1 MRVPPRPVR
10 LVLGPIVVALS
21 WVLAVVAL
29 PLLALVA
36 AVASYWL
43 PGRLRGLRLL
53 AFALVGLSLELFA
66 IVAGLVLW
74 VGSGFG
80 ARLHTER
87 FQGMHYAVLR
97 WVLVGVVRT
106 ARRLFVLT
114 LETDG
119 VSWSPLDDGV
129 PGSTNAMIVLSRHA
143 GPGDSLLL
151 METLMNRDHLR
162 RPRTVLKDTMA
173 LDPVVDI
180 WFHRLPS
187 TFINPNPR
195 DGDTAANQGG
205 EATIAALARDIDTED
220 ALLIFPEGGNYT
232 PRRRRRAIDRL
243 RRRGHD
249 EYAERAEQMENVLP
263 PRPGGVLAAIE
274 AAPHADV
281 VLVAH
286 AGLEALSELAD
297 LWDGLPMDGAVR
309 LRWWFV
315 PADSVPRDPA
325 AQEDWLYEHWAAID
339 AWVEQ
344 HKPPTVHRGATPRA
358 R

>member
-53 AFALVGLSLELFA
+53 GFALVGLSLELFA

-87 FQGMHYAVLR
+87 FQRMHYAVLR

-195 DGDTAANQGG
+195 DGDADASERG
-205 EATIAALARDIDTED
+205 EATIAALARDIGTQD

-274 AAPHADV
+274 AAPHADL

-286 AGLEALSELAD
+286 TGLEHITDAREA
-297 LWDGLPMDGAVR
+297 WRVLPDHKTLH
-309 LRWWFV
+309 LRWWFHSADEV
-315 PADSVPRDPA
+315 PLGRHERIGWLFERWAEIDVWIEAQEQPEQPA
-325 AQEDWLYEHWAAID
+325 A
-339 AWVEQ
+339 
-344 HKPPTVHRGATPRA
+344 TTR
-358 R
+358 